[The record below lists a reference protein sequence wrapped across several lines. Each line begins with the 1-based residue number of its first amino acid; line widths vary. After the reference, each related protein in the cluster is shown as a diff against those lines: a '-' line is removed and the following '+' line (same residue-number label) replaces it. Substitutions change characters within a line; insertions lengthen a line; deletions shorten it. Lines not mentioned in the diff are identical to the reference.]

1 MVVLGKR
8 SSDLRSLGMA
18 LTAQQECFGD
28 AFLLAVA
35 GVGGCAVALRRP
47 DDDSI
52 DWTLSCRLPRRPR
65 RSNEDLDWRRLLKR
79 SDSLSFET
87 KELRRSY
94 SYRRTRASH
103 PRFGNDSEGR
113 WRVDG
118 MVGGTA
124 DTPPVRLLGVVG
136 RVTAK

>member
-1 MVVLGKR
+1 
-8 SSDLRSLGMA
+8 MA

-52 DWTLSCRLPRRPR
+52 DWIALMPASPSSKNR

-79 SDSLSFET
+79 SDSPSFET

-118 MVGGTA
+118 VVGGTA